1 MSKVKALVSLVLA
14 LALIFTLAAC
24 GEQPAEGPIRLEVN
38 PEMLDEIVAE
48 GAKSRPRED
57 ENFTA
62 MEIDVDT
69 EACTADIKLFGD
81 MELSGTLEGHCIPID
96 AGKVSGWVCDF
107 SGDLSGGG
115 DSHFV
120 MVDAVLSGRDA
131 LVTFSF
137 YRNSRSNM
145 ICWFGVLDD
154 DLAAVSNERVRMFRE
169 SLASEVQ

>member
-1 MSKVKALVSLVLA
+1 MSKAKALVSLVLA

-38 PEMLDEIVAE
+38 PEMLDEIIAE
-48 GAKSRPRED
+48 GAKSRPREG

-96 AGKVSGWVCDF
+96 AGKISGWVCDF

-169 SLASEVQ
+169 SLESAGQ

>member
-24 GEQPAEGPIRLEVN
+24 GEQPAEGPIRLEAN
-38 PEMLDEIVAE
+38 PEMLNDLVDED
-48 GAKSRPRED
+48 SDFYPREG
-57 ENFTA
+57 ESFTA

-69 EACTADIKLFGD
+69 EACTANVKLFGD

-96 AGKVSGWVCDF
+96 AGRVSGWVCDF

-115 DSHFV
+115 KSHFV
-120 MVDAVLSGRDA
+120 MVDTVLSGRDA

-137 YRNSRSNM
+137 YRSDGSVM
-145 ICWFGVLDD
+145 LSWFGVLDD
-154 DLAAVSNERVRMFRE
+154 DLAAVSNEHVRMIRE
-169 SLASEVQ
+169 LQETEGQ

>member
-1 MSKVKALVSLVLA
+1 MSKTKALVSLVLA
-14 LALIFTLAAC
+14 LALMFTLAAC
-24 GEQPAEGPIRLEVN
+24 GEQTAEGPIRLEAN
-38 PEMLDEIVAE
+38 TEMLNDLVAE
-48 GAKSRPRED
+48 DSDFYPREG

-120 MVDAVLSGRDA
+120 MADTVLSGHDA

-137 YRNSRSNM
+137 YRSDGSVM
-145 ICWFGVLDD
+145 LSWFGILDD

-169 SLASEVQ
+169 SLESEGQ

>member
-1 MSKVKALVSLVLA
+1 MRKTNVLVSLVLA
-14 LALIFTLAAC
+14 LALIFTLTAC
-24 GEQPAEGPIRLEVN
+24 GEQPAEGPIRLEAN
-38 PEMLDEIVAE
+38 MEMLNDLVAE
-48 GAKSRPRED
+48 DSDFYPREG

-96 AGKVSGWVCDF
+96 AGRVSGWVCDF

-120 MVDAVLSGRDA
+120 MVDTVLSGRDA

-145 ICWFGVLDD
+145 LSWFGVLDD
-154 DLAAVSNERVRMFRE
+154 DLAAVSNEHVRMIRE
-169 SLASEVQ
+169 LQEAEGQ

>member
-169 SLASEVQ
+169 SLESEGQ

>member
-81 MELSGTLEGHCIPID
+81 MELSGTLEGHCIPIE
-96 AGKVSGWVCDF
+96 AGRVSGWVCDF

-120 MVDAVLSGRDA
+120 MVDAVLSGHDA

-169 SLASEVQ
+169 SLESEGQ

>member
-1 MSKVKALVSLVLA
+1 MSKTKALVSLVLA

-38 PEMLDEIVAE
+38 PEMLDEIIAE

-81 MELSGTLEGHCIPID
+81 MELSG
-96 AGKVSGWVCDF
+96 
-107 SGDLSGGG
+107 
-115 DSHFV
+115 
-120 MVDAVLSGRDA
+120 RDA

-137 YRNSRSNM
+137 YRSDGSVM
-145 ICWFGVLDD
+145 LSWFGILDD
-154 DLAAVSNERVRMFRE
+154 DLAAVSNERVRMMHE
-169 SLASEVQ
+169 SLESEGQ

>member
-81 MELSGTLEGHCIPID
+81 MELSGTLEGHCIPIE
-96 AGKVSGWVCDF
+96 AGRVSGWVCDF
-107 SGDLSGGG
+107 SGNLSGGG

-120 MVDAVLSGRDA
+120 MVDAVLSGHDA

-137 YRNSRSNM
+137 YRSDGSVM
-145 ICWFGVLDD
+145 LSWFGILDD
-154 DLAAVSNERVRMFRE
+154 DLAAVNNEYVRMMRELRE
-169 SLASEVQ
+169 SEGQ

>member
-1 MSKVKALVSLVLA
+1 MSKTKFLVSLVLA
-14 LALIFTLAAC
+14 LALMFTLASC
-24 GEQPAEGPIRLEVN
+24 GEQPAEGPIRLEAN

-107 SGDLSGGG
+107 SGDLTGGG
-115 DSHFV
+115 DSHYV
-120 MVDAVLSGRDA
+120 MVDAVLSGHDA

-137 YRNSRSNM
+137 YRSDGSVM
-145 ICWFGVLDD
+145 LSWFGILDD
-154 DLAAVSNERVRMFRE
+154 DLAAVSNERARMLRE
-169 SLASEVQ
+169 SLESEGQ

>member
-14 LALIFTLAAC
+14 LALIFTLASC
-24 GEQPAEGPIRLEVN
+24 GEQPAEGPIRLEAN
-38 PEMLDEIVAE
+38 PEMLNDLVDED
-48 GAKSRPRED
+48 SDFYPREG
-57 ENFTA
+57 ESFTA

-81 MELSGTLEGHCIPID
+81 MELSGTLEGHCIPIE
-96 AGKVSGWVCDF
+96 AGRVSGWVCDF

-169 SLASEVQ
+169 SLESEGQ

>member
-1 MSKVKALVSLVLA
+1 MSKTKALVSLVLA
-14 LALIFTLAAC
+14 LALIFTLASC

-38 PEMLDEIVAE
+38 PEMLDEIIAE

-96 AGKVSGWVCDF
+96 AGRVSGWVCDF

-169 SLASEVQ
+169 SLESEGQ

>member
-1 MSKVKALVSLVLA
+1 MSKTNFFVSLVLA
-14 LALIFTLAAC
+14 LALMFTLAAC
-24 GEQPAEGPIRLEVN
+24 GEQTAEGPIRLEAN
-38 PEMLDEIVAE
+38 TEMLNDLFSED
-48 GAKSRPRED
+48 SDFYPREG

-81 MELSGTLEGHCIPID
+81 MELSGTLEGHCIPIE
-96 AGKVSGWVCDF
+96 AGRVSGWVCDF

-120 MVDAVLSGRDA
+120 MVDVVLSGRDA

-137 YRNSRSNM
+137 YRNRLSNM

-154 DLAAVSNERVRMFRE
+154 DLAAVSNERVRMFHE
-169 SLASEVQ
+169 SLESEGQ

>member
-14 LALIFTLAAC
+14 LALMFTLASC
-24 GEQPAEGPIRLEVN
+24 GEQPAEGPIRLEAN
-38 PEMLDEIVAE
+38 PELLNALVAE
-48 GAKSRPRED
+48 DSAFYPREG
-57 ENFTA
+57 ENIPA
-62 MEIDVDT
+62 MEIAVATAD
-69 EACTADIKLFGD
+69 CTADITLFGD

-145 ICWFGVLDD
+145 ICWFGVLDA

-169 SLASEVQ
+169 SLESEGQ

>member
-1 MSKVKALVSLVLA
+1 MSKTKALVSLVLA
-14 LALIFTLAAC
+14 LALMFTLAAC

-48 GAKSRPRED
+48 GAKSRPREG

-169 SLASEVQ
+169 SLESEGQ

>member
-81 MELSGTLEGHCIPID
+81 MELSGTLEGHCIPIE
-96 AGKVSGWVCDF
+96 AGRVSGWVCDF

-120 MVDAVLSGRDA
+120 MVDTVLSGHDA

-169 SLASEVQ
+169 SLESEGQ